1 MQYMLHAHAS
11 ENFLSMRMKRNC
23 QLFALLGSIPGE
35 LSFAANSRELGRTRA
50 NSRELRANSPS
61 VRQHR
66 HSAELRRTFAGVR
79 RTFAGV
85 RRSSPGFARVR
96 PYSAANWRTV
106 RQKIRSRE
114 EITSTSNERSPR
126 TSPPR
131 TGFAANVKFA
141 ERVRQ
146 KFLGNG
152 HYSSL
157 PRTSSPLAN

>member
-1 MQYMLHAHAS
+1 MG
-11 ENFLSMRMKRNC
+11 FLELGRTLEEIRNI
-23 QLFALLGSIPGE
+23 GSIPGE

-85 RRSSPGFARVR
+85 RRTFAGVRRSSPGFTRVR

-114 EITSTSNERSPR
+114 EITSISDERSPR
-126 TSPPR
+126 TQ
-131 TGFAANVKFA
+131 FAANVKFG

-152 HYSSL
+152 HNRLL

>member
-1 MQYMLHAHAS
+1 MHKMKLS
-11 ENFLSMRMKRNC
+11 NF
-23 QLFALLGSIPGE
+23 GSIPGE
-35 LSFAANSRELGRTRA
+35 LSFAANSRELARTRA

-131 TGFAANVKFA
+131 TGFAANVKFG

-152 HYSSL
+152 HNSLL